1 MKLRS
6 ALLAATIVALPF
18 AANAQSMYAQP
29 VTGLY
34 IGAGVGV
41 NETQKMDIKNLSSS
55 TLAPLGAGI
64 ATVGKL
70 NSNTG
75 FAGVLSVGW
84 GFGNGFRAE
93 IEGNYRKN
101 DIDSLTNVNI
111 GPGGG
116 AQGGSQQQTFGGMV
130 NVLYD
135 FNGVSSWVV
144 PYLGAGVGWVGIA
157 EKYHAFNPNA
167 FTVTS
172 TTGATADF
180 GPGGVSISGQET
192 TGAFAYQ
199 AIVGAAFPLT
209 FVPGLAFTAEYRFL
223 GTANNRSYNGTA
235 VATSTGGTTA
245 TGTTTAGTTASA
257 PGTVKFGP
265 SYNHAILVGL
275 RYNFG
280 VAPPPPPPAPVAVPA
295 PAPTRSY
302 LVFFDWDKYNLTDR
316 ARQIIAEAAANSTKV
331 QYTKIE
337 VNGFTDTSG
346 TPKYNMGLSIRR
358 ANAVAAELVKDGVP
372 RNAISIQGFGD
383 TRLLVPTGPGVREPQ
398 NRRVEIIIR

>member
-6 ALLAATIVALPF
+6 ALLAATVLALPF
-18 AANAQSMYAQP
+18 AASAQP

-70 NSNTG
+70 NANTG
-75 FAGVLSVGW
+75 FASVLSVGW
-84 GFGNGFRAE
+84 GFGNGLRAE
-93 IEGNYRKN
+93 LEGNYRKN
-101 DIDSLTNVNI
+101 NIDSLTNVNI

-157 EKYHAFNPNA
+157 EKFHAFNPNP
-167 FTVTS
+167 FTVT
-172 TTGATADF
+172 GAGGGTAAF
-180 GPGGVSISGQET
+180 GPGGVAIAGQET

-209 FVPGLAFTAEYRFL
+209 VTPGLAFTAEYRFL
-223 GTANNRSYNGTA
+223 GTANNRSYDGVA
-235 VATSTGGTTA
+235 VAT
-245 TGTTTAGTTASA
+245 TTTGATAAA

-265 SYNHAILVGL
+265 SYNHAFLLGL

-331 QYTKIE
+331 QYTRIE
-337 VNGFTDTSG
+337 VNGYTDTSG
-346 TPKYNMGLSIRR
+346 TPKYNQGLSVRR

-372 RNAISIQGFGD
+372 RNAITIQGFGD
-383 TRLLVPTGPGVREPQ
+383 THLLVPTGPGVREPQ